1 MPTHGMDEYSSAG
14 WAADLGFGLEAVSNI
29 LPEARSP
36 KDMPTGE
43 DHSPVGVSLVV
54 LELVVKWENSDV
66 LPTDATF
73 WGKIPEFNI
82 VSLISEAS
90 RGQNDSLAFSLIFF
104 GPVQSTGGR
113 KMMHILFRGR
123 ESGVVV

>member
-1 MPTHGMDEYSSAG
+1 
-14 WAADLGFGLEAVSNI
+14 
-29 LPEARSP
+29 
-36 KDMPTGE
+36 MPTGE

-82 VSLISEAS
+82 VSLDI
-90 RGQNDSLAFSLIFF
+90 RGE
-104 GPVQSTGGR
+104 PR
-113 KMMHILFRGR
+113 P
-123 ESGVVV
+123 E

>member
-82 VSLISEAS
+82 VSLDI
-90 RGQNDSLAFSLIFF
+90 RGE
-104 GPVQSTGGR
+104 PR
-113 KMMHILFRGR
+113 P
-123 ESGVVV
+123 E

>member
-14 WAADLGFGLEAVSNI
+14 WAADLGFGLEAISNI
-29 LPEARSP
+29 LPKARSP

-43 DHSPVGVSLVV
+43 DHSPVGFSLAV
-54 LELVVKWENSDV
+54 LELVVKWEDGDI

-82 VSLISEAS
+82 ISLDI
-90 RGQNDSLAFSLIFF
+90 RGEL
-104 GPVQSTGGR
+104 GP
-113 KMMHILFRGR
+113 
-123 ESGVVV
+123 